1 MSDLPEIEGI
11 DELEKFRPQSE
22 QDAWERA
29 VFFATASAALSSNIL
44 SSYIRYCLAN
54 ESVGEA
60 RESGFAMDDEAY
72 SITTKEILTLSL
84 WLVLCEQCGPQIPDW
99 FRSFVYLAFQV
110 ADQIGPTPTVKEVF
124 ASYSMEAGPVLAT
137 QNLSMIVCHRL
148 GLGATRPEAAL
159 ALADLILD
167 CNGHRAD
174 LLKFALT
181 QSIMALDAWVA
192 DMRPRAL

>member
-1 MSDLPEIEGI
+1 MSELPEIDGI
-11 DELEKFRPQSE
+11 DELEKFRPQSD

-54 ESVGEA
+54 DPPESTFVLE
-60 RESGFAMDDEAY
+60 DQTY
-72 SITTKEILTLSL
+72 TITTKEILTLNL
-84 WLVLCEQCGPQIPDW
+84 WLVLCEQCGPQVPDW
-99 FRSFVYLAFQV
+99 FRDFIYLSFQV
-110 ADQIGPTPTVKEVF
+110 ADEISSAPKVKEVF
-124 ASYSMEAGPVLAT
+124 ASYSMEAGPVMAT

-167 CNGHRAD
+167 CSGHRLD
-174 LLKFALT
+174 LLKFALS

-192 DMRPRAL
+192 DMKPHVV